1 MSTRI
6 PGRHHSWYSQAT
18 GKQRHV
24 RWFGHGGA
32 HVLAF
37 PTTMG
42 DHNEWPNR
50 YMPDVL
56 REHIEK
62 GWITLWCL
70 DHNHDLSWYEKGIH
84 PGARAWRHLMYDR
97 YIRDELLPFTR
108 HVNPND
114 FVIAT
119 GASFGA
125 FHAMS
130 IGMRNPHLV
139 QRIIGMSGTYD
150 ITGMTGG
157 YSDAN
162 VYACNPF
169 AFIPNEHDAAR
180 LAALRKQ
187 DIIIAIGSGDP
198 HIQQNVDFSG
208 LLWEKGIGNALRVWN
223 GWAHDWPYW
232 EEMILKYVGGHD

>member
-1 MSTRI
+1 MSTRV
-6 PGRHHSWYSQAT
+6 PGKHHAWYSHAT
-18 GKQRHV
+18 GKEMHV

-56 REHIEK
+56 RDQIEN

-70 DHNHDLSWYEKGIH
+70 DHNHDLSWYDKTIH

-108 HVNPND
+108 HVNSNE
-114 FVIAT
+114 FVVTT

-130 IGMRNPHLV
+130 IGLRNPHLV

-150 ITGMTGG
+150 ISGMTGG
-157 YSDAN
+157 YSDLN

-169 AFIPNEHDAAR
+169 AFIPNEHDPAR
-180 LAALRKQ
+180 LAALRRQ

-198 HIQQNVDFSG
+198 HHQQNVEFSG
-208 LLWEKGIGNALRVWN
+208 LLWNQGIGNALRVWN

-232 EEMILKYVGGHD
+232 EQMIVKYIGGHD

>member
-1 MSTRI
+1 MSTRV
-6 PGRHHSWYSQAT
+6 PGRHHVWHSPAV
-18 GKQRHV
+18 GREMHV
-24 RWFGHGGA
+24 RWFGHAGA
-32 HVLAF
+32 HLLAF

-42 DHNEWPNR
+42 NHNEWPNR

-70 DHNHDLSWYEKGIH
+70 DHNHDLSWYEKHIH

-97 YIRDELLPFTR
+97 YIRDELLPFVK
-108 HVNPND
+108 HVNPNE

-130 IGMRNPHLV
+130 IGLRNPHLIH
-139 QRIIGMSGTYD
+139 RIIGMSGIYD
-150 ITGMTGG
+150 ISGMTGG

-169 AFIPNEHDAAR
+169 EFIPNEGEPGR
-180 LAALRKQ
+180 LAALRRQ
-187 DIIIAIGSGDP
+187 DIVIAIGSGDP
-198 HIQQNVDFSG
+198 HHQQNVEFSS
-208 LLWEKGIGNALRVWN
+208 LLWDKGIGNALRVWN

-232 EEMILKYVGGHD
+232 EEMIVKYIGGHD

>member
-1 MSTRI
+1 MSTRV
-6 PGRHHSWYSQAT
+6 PGRHHVWHSPAI
-18 GKQRHV
+18 GREMHV
-24 RWFGHGGA
+24 RWFGHAGA
-32 HVLAF
+32 HLLAF

-42 DHNEWPNR
+42 NHNEWPNR

-70 DHNHDLSWYEKGIH
+70 DHNHDLSWYEKHIH

-97 YIRDELLPFTR
+97 YIRDELLPFVK
-108 HVNPND
+108 HVNPNE

-130 IGMRNPHLV
+130 IGLRNPHLIH
-139 QRIIGMSGTYD
+139 RIIGMSGIYD
-150 ITGMTGG
+150 ISTMTGG
-157 YSDAN
+157 YSDGN

-169 AFIPNEHDAAR
+169 EFIPNEHETQR
-180 LAALRKQ
+180 LAALRRQ

-198 HIQQNVDFSG
+198 HHLQNVEFSG
-208 LLWEKGIGNALRVWN
+208 LLWNKGIGNALRVWN

>member
-1 MSTRI
+1 MSTRV

-18 GKQRHV
+18 GKQMHV

-198 HIQQNVDFSG
+198 HIEQNIDFSG

>member
-1 MSTRI
+1 M
-6 PGRHHSWYSQAT
+6 
-18 GKQRHV
+18 HV

-32 HVLAF
+32 HLLAF

-42 DHNEWPNR
+42 NHNEWPNR

-56 REHIEK
+56 REHIEQ

-70 DHNHDLSWYEKGIH
+70 DHNHDLSWYEKHIH

-97 YIRDELLPFTR
+97 YIRDELLPFMK

-130 IGMRNPHLV
+130 IGLRNPHLIH
-139 QRIIGMSGTYD
+139 RIIGMSGVYD
-150 ITGMTGG
+150 ISGMTGG
-157 YSDAN
+157 YSDRN

-169 AFIPNEHDAAR
+169 EFIPNEQEPGR
-180 LAALRKQ
+180 LAALRRQ

-198 HIQQNVDFSG
+198 HHQQNVEFSG
-208 LLWEKGIGNALRVWN
+208 LLWDKGIGNALRVWN

-232 EEMILKYVGGHD
+232 EDMILKYVGGHD

>member
-1 MSTRI
+1 M
-6 PGRHHSWYSQAT
+6 
-18 GKQRHV
+18 HV
-24 RWFGHGGA
+24 RWFGQAGA

-208 LLWEKGIGNALRVWN
+208 LLWEKGIGNALRIWN

-232 EEMILKYVGGHD
+232 EEMIVKYVGGHD